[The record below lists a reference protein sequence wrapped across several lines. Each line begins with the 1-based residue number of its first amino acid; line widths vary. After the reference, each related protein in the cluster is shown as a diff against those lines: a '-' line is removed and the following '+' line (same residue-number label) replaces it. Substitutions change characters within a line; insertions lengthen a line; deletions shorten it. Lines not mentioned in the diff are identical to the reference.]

1 MTKQKHYDLIVAWAN
16 GAMIE
21 KQSTD
26 GEWFIDIRPTW
37 NEDAYYR
44 IKPQPKPDR
53 VHEALISLSF
63 HAGPLLHPASPSEA
77 NIVLLFDGET
87 GKLKQCTIK
96 GA

>member
-16 GAMIE
+16 GASVEMHLSDNNWVHCPE
-21 KQSTD
+21 
-26 GEWFIDIRPTW
+26 PTW
-37 NEDAYYR
+37 GLYSIYR
-44 IKPQPKPDR
+44 IKPAPKPDR

-63 HAGPLLHPASPSEA
+63 HAGPLLHPASPSES

-96 GA
+96 EA